1 MGTIFLAIPGLEAA
15 PLEDGAILYYPK
27 TGKFLMLNRTAA
39 FVWNALS
46 APRKAE
52 DLVNGICA
60 AFPEVS
66 PVIARQDVDSLLE
79 NLKSLELVSVTS
91 E

>member
-1 MGTIFLAIPGLEAA
+1 MGEVFSATPGLEAA

-46 APRKAE
+46 APKKLE
-52 DLVNGICA
+52 ELVSGLCK
-60 AFPEVS
+60 AFP
-66 PVIARQDVDSLLE
+66 DVPPSAAHDDVNSLLDQ
-79 NLKSLELVSVTS
+79 LKSLELVSTVS

>member
-1 MGTIFLAIPGLEAA
+1 MGQLFSATPGLEAA

-39 FVWNALS
+39 FIWNALS
-46 APRKAE
+46 VPKKPE
-52 DLVNGICA
+52 ELVNGLCQ
-60 AFPEVS
+60 AFP
-66 PVIARQDVDSLLE
+66 DVTPAAAQSDVNSLLE
-79 NLKSLELVSVTS
+79 QLKALELVSTAS

>member
-1 MGTIFLAIPGLEAA
+1 MGTVFLAIPGLEAA

-46 APRKAE
+46 APKKTE
-52 DLVNGICA
+52 ELVSGICQ

-66 PVIARQDVDSLLE
+66 PVTARQDVTLLLE
-79 NLKSLELVSVTS
+79 NLTTLELVSVAS
-91 E
+91 D